1 MPDFGAAA
9 AASGGLTLFKSS
21 QGQLTYLHFGGKMF
35 IAEMIIH
42 NYILGQNSLS
52 EFLVEAFIFD

>member
-42 NYILGQNSLS
+42 IGSKQ
-52 EFLVEAFIFD
+52 FI